1 MSDLQGALI
10 KLTFFSCKVYSQY
23 LNFNMDQ
30 SVIANLEFAKAT
42 DEIWKN
48 ISKKLDD
55 LENQSPDVTQRIV
68 GRSYRDFKF
77 NNTPGHCEKP
87 KIKNQNL
94 LDMYSGKNQNLL
106 VVGNQSQ
113 NLLDKEKN
121 QELLDMDIAKNQN
134 LLVMGNQMVKNQIM
148 EKGTNQNLLDMK
160 NQTLMFGIE
169 TEKNHNLLNMG
180 KLRDLDME
188 KEQILLDM
196 DHMLNK

>member
-1 MSDLQGALI
+1 
-10 KLTFFSCKVYSQY
+10 
-23 LNFNMDQ
+23 MDQ
-30 SVIANLEFAKAT
+30 NEIAKLEFAKAT

-55 LENQSPDVTQRIV
+55 LENQSTDVAQKIV

-87 KIKNQNL
+87 KITNQNL
-94 LDMYSGKNQNLL
+94 LNMFSGKCQNLLGKDKGKNENPLDMDIEKNQNLL
-106 VVGNQSQ
+106 VVGNQ
-113 NLLDKEKN
+113 
-121 QELLDMDIAKNQN
+121 
-134 LLVMGNQMVKNQIM
+134 MVKNQM
-148 EKGTNQNLLDMK
+148 REKGTNQNLLDKK

>member
-1 MSDLQGALI
+1 
-10 KLTFFSCKVYSQY
+10 
-23 LNFNMDQ
+23 MDQ
-30 SVIANLEFAKAT
+30 NEIANFEFAKAT

-55 LENQSPDVTQRIV
+55 MENQNPDVPQQIV

-77 NNTPGHCEKP
+77 NSTPGHSEKP
-87 KIKNQNL
+87 KIKNQHL

-134 LLVMGNQMVKNQIM
+134 LLAVGNQMVKNHIM
-148 EKGTNQNLLDMK
+148 EKGTNQNLLDNK

-188 KEQILLDM
+188 KEQIRLDM

>member
-1 MSDLQGALI
+1 
-10 KLTFFSCKVYSQY
+10 
-23 LNFNMDQ
+23 MDQ
-30 SVIANLEFAKAT
+30 NVIAKLEFAKAT

-55 LENQSPDVTQRIV
+55 LENQSTDVPQRIV

-87 KIKNQNL
+87 KITNQNL
-94 LDMYSGKNQNLL
+94 LNMYSGK
-106 VVGNQSQ
+106 SQ
-113 NLLDKEKN
+113 NLLDTDKEKN

-134 LLVMGNQMVKNQIM
+134 LLVVGNQMVKNQIRLGM
-148 EKGTNQNLLDMK
+148 EKGTNQNLLDIK
-160 NQTLMFGIE
+160 NQTLVFGIE

-180 KLRDLDME
+180 KNSNLLDLDME

>member
-1 MSDLQGALI
+1 
-10 KLTFFSCKVYSQY
+10 
-23 LNFNMDQ
+23 MDQ
-30 SVIANLEFAKAT
+30 NEIAKLEFAKAT

-55 LENQSPDVTQRIV
+55 LENQSTDVPQRIV

-87 KIKNQNL
+87 KITNQNL
-94 LDMYSGKNQNLL
+94 LNMFSGKSHNLLGKDKEKNENPLDMDIEKNQNLL
-106 VVGNQSQ
+106 VVGNQ
-113 NLLDKEKN
+113 
-121 QELLDMDIAKNQN
+121 
-134 LLVMGNQMVKNQIM
+134 MVKNQM
-148 EKGTNQNLLDMK
+148 REKGTNQNLLDKK

-188 KEQILLDM
+188 KEQIRLDM

>member
-1 MSDLQGALI
+1 MNFQLLSDLQGALI
-10 KLTFFSCKVYSQY
+10 NLNFFSCKVYSQY

-55 LENQSPDVTQRIV
+55 LENQSPDVPQRIV

-77 NNTPGHCEKP
+77 NNTPGPGHCQKP
-87 KIKNQNL
+87 KITNQNL
-94 LDMYSGKNQNLL
+94 LKMFCGK
-106 VVGNQSQ
+106 SQ
-113 NLLDKEKN
+113 NLLDTDKEKN

-134 LLVMGNQMVKNQIM
+134 LLVMGNQMVKNQII

>member
-1 MSDLQGALI
+1 
-10 KLTFFSCKVYSQY
+10 
-23 LNFNMDQ
+23 MDQ
-30 SVIANLEFAKAT
+30 NVIANLEFAKAT

-55 LENQSPDVTQRIV
+55 LENQSTDVPQRIV

-77 NNTPGHCEKP
+77 NSTPGQCEKP
-87 KIKNQNL
+87 KITNQNL
-94 LDMYSGKNQNLL
+94 LNMFSGK
-106 VVGNQSQ
+106 SQ
-113 NLLDKEKN
+113 NLLDTDKEKN
-121 QELLDMDIAKNQN
+121 QNPLDMDIAKNQN
-134 LLVMGNQMVKNQIM
+134 LLVKGNQMVKNQ
-148 EKGTNQNLLDMK
+148 NLLDVGKNQIVSCMEK